1 MLASVAESRQEAA
14 AKSRWFLRAAAA
26 VLILPA
32 PLDPPDRAAGKRGR
46 VDLTLL
52 CIGDVVGK
60 PGRSAVAQ
68 AVPRLVQARQID
80 CVIANVE
87 NAAAGS
93 GLTAEL
99 YRQFLLHGVHLMTLG
114 DHIYRRGD
122 LVRVL
127 AESDRLVRPA
137 NYPRAAA
144 GRAFTVFETAAG
156 PRVALIS
163 LQGRLFMKPP
173 CDCPYHAVDE
183 VLKQL
188 PPEVKVIVVDMH
200 AEATSEKIA
209 LGWHLNGRASL
220 VFGTHTHVPTADERV
235 LDQGTAYITDL
246 GMTGPYDGV
255 LGRRKDRV
263 LQALLTGMPAP
274 FDVAVGDVRLCGV
287 LVTVDPETGR
297 AHHIERICV
306 NENAEPV

>member
-1 MLASVAESRQEAA
+1 M
-14 AKSRWFLRAAAA
+14 
-26 VLILPA
+26 LILPT
-32 PLDPPDRAAGKRGR
+32 PLDPPARAAGKRGR

-52 CIGDVVGK
+52 CIGDVVGR

-68 AVPRLVQARQID
+68 AVPRLVQARRVD

-99 YRQFLLHGVHLMTLG
+99 YRQFLLHGVHLMTMG

-122 LVRVL
+122 IVRVL

-137 NYPRAAA
+137 NYPAAAA
-144 GRAFTVFETAAG
+144 GRTWAVFATAAG
-156 PRVALIS
+156 PPVALIS

-188 PPEVKVIVVDMH
+188 PPEVKVVVVDMH

-220 VFGTHTHVPTADERV
+220 VFGTHTHVQTADERI

-287 LVTVDPETGR
+287 LVTVDAETGR
-297 AHHIERICV
+297 ARRIERVCV
-306 NENAEPV
+306 NERAEPV